1 MKRSNCRLPLGGPA
15 KQRGFTLLEALIA
28 MLVLVFGMLGAALL
42 MVRAQQVEFE
52 SYQRKHAL
60 MLVDD
65 FVSRMQA
72 NRRVA
77 SQPNCYSITTD
88 TSTGSPFLG
97 TGNSTVFNCTAGF
110 AQESARANADML
122 ALEAALLG
130 AGETAGGSNV
140 GALLNARGCVSV
152 AGDAINGYTYTVSV
166 AWQGRSETA
175 APSASAN
182 CGKNQYGSETLRRVV
197 TATFFV
203 PFLGS

>member
-1 MKRSNCRLPLGGPA
+1 MKQKTHRRSPRPSARP
-15 KQRGFTLLEALIA
+15 RGFTLLEALIA

-77 SQPNCYSITTD
+77 SEPNCYSITTD
-88 TSTGSPFLG
+88 TSTGSPYLG
-97 TGNSTVFNCTAGF
+97 TGNSTVFTCSAGF
-110 AQESARANADML
+110 PQESARANADML

-130 AGETAGGSNV
+130 AGETVGGSNV

-152 AGDAINGYTYTVSV
+152 AGTALAGYTYTVSI

-175 APSASAN
+175 APPASAN
-182 CGKNQYGSETLRRVV
+182 CGKNQYGAEALRRVV

-203 PFLGS
+203 PNLS

>member
-1 MKRSNCRLPLGGPA
+1 MPHIGYRRCARVCRR
-15 KQRGFTLLEALIA
+15 QRGFTLLEALIA
-28 MLVLVFGMLGAALL
+28 ILVLVFGMLGAALL

-65 FVSRMQA
+65 FVSRMQS

-77 SQPNCYSITTD
+77 SEPNCYAITTD
-88 TSTGSPFLG
+88 TSAGSPYLG
-97 TGNSTVFNCTAGF
+97 TGNSTTFTCSAGF
-110 AQESARANADML
+110 VQESTRANADML

-130 AGETAGGSNV
+130 AGETVGGTTNV
-140 GALLNARGCVSV
+140 GALLSARGCVSV
-152 AGDAINGYTYTVSV
+152 TGTVAAGYTYTVSI
-166 AWQGRSETA
+166 AWQGRSETS
-175 APSASAN
+175 APPATAN

-203 PFLGS
+203 PNLT

>member
-1 MKRSNCRLPLGGPA
+1 MKNIQNSNFVRRPGQ
-15 KQRGFTLLEALIA
+15 QRGFTLLEALIA

-65 FVSRMQA
+65 FVSRIQA

-97 TGNSTVFNCTAGF
+97 TGNSTAFTCTAGF
-110 AQESARANADML
+110 PQESARANADMV
-122 ALEAALLG
+122 ALEQALLG
-130 AGETAGGSNV
+130 ASETVGGANV

-152 AGDAINGYTYTVSV
+152 TGDATLGYTFTVAI
-166 AWQGRSETA
+166 AWQGRSDTA
-175 APSASAN
+175 APPASAN

-197 TATFFV
+197 TTTFFV
-203 PFLGS
+203 PNLG

>member
-1 MKRSNCRLPLGGPA
+1 MKSYRLHRHRA
-15 KQRGFTLLEALIA
+15 QRGFTLLEALIA

-42 MVRAQQVEFE
+42 MVRAQQAEFE

-77 SQPNCYSITTD
+77 SEPNCYSITTD
-88 TSTGSPFLG
+88 TSTGTPFLG
-97 TGNSTVFNCTAGF
+97 TGNAATFTCTAGF
-110 AQESARANADML
+110 PQESARANADML

-130 AGETAGGSNV
+130 AGETAGGANV

-152 AGDAINGYTYTVSV
+152 TGTAAAGYTYTVSI

-175 APSASAN
+175 APAASTN
-182 CGKNQYGSETLRRVV
+182 CGKDQYGSETLRRIV

-203 PFLGS
+203 PNLG